1 MKFIN
6 LNGKKILLRLLIN
19 LSIYSIV
26 ALTCYGILKKHNNQ
40 PDDTPIMLIIVY
52 CFGFIWF
59 LIFFFAG
66 WYAFR
71 ISRKLFTFI
80 STLGIFDNNDYFV
93 GYVEKHSIIFYTS
106 ECLCGKINGYPVVIS
121 FELATDKGQTSKLNF
136 EFITTKFNHTHTE
149 PMPVIV
155 NWLNGYRPIVDVKKE
170 VNSFVGMLNS
180 KATVIGS
187 FDAMIADKRL
197 SLVDESK

>member
-1 MKFIN
+1 M
-6 LNGKKILLRLLIN
+6 
-19 LSIYSIV
+19 
-26 ALTCYGILKKHNNQ
+26 TCYEIMKKHGNS
-40 PDDTPIMLIIVY
+40 PDDTPIMLTFVY
-52 CFGFIWF
+52 CVGLVWF

-80 STLGIFDNNDYFV
+80 KTLAIFDNNDYFV
-93 GYVEKHSIIFYTS
+93 GYIEKHSSIFYTS
-106 ECLCGKINGYPVVIS
+106 ECLCGNINGYPVIIS

-149 PMPVIV
+149 RLPVIV

-170 VNSFVGMLNS
+170 VNSFVGMLTS
-180 KATVIGS
+180 KSTVIGS
-187 FDAMIADKRL
+187 FDAMIADKSL
-197 SLVDESK
+197 SLAENS